1 MLRGVKIYGNP
12 ILRKKSKP
20 VRKIDSGTRR
30 LATEMLETMYHYFG
44 VGLAGVQ
51 VGESLRIIT
60 VDSRDP
66 ELGPRVLVNPKICS
80 TSGEVVGEEGCL
92 SLPNIYANVKRSMTV
107 SLTYTDLDG
116 KERNEEWSDLA
127 ARIVQHEIDH
137 LNGVLFVE
145 RIDDGQLEALREQ
158 LKSLK
163 RERKELE
170 RIGPRIIE
178 KSRGI

>member
-12 ILRKKSKP
+12 ILGKKSKP
-20 VRKIDSGTRR
+20 IRKIDSGIRR
-30 LATEMLETMYHYFG
+30 LAADMLETMYHYSG
-44 VGLAGVQ
+44 VGLAGPQ

-66 ELGPRVLVNPKICS
+66 EFGPRVLINPKIS
-80 TSGEVVGEEGCL
+80 SMSGEAFGEEGCL
-92 SLPNIYANVKRSMTV
+92 SLPNLYANVKRSMTV

-116 KERNEEWSDLA
+116 KEQSEEWSGLL
-127 ARIVQHEIDH
+127 ARIAQHEIDH

-145 RIDDGQLEALREQ
+145 RIDDEQLEALREQ

-163 RERKELE
+163 KERKELE
-170 RIGPRIIE
+170 KIGPKIIE